1 MGPSTG
7 LSVLKLCEFKSC
19 MEGSYASVCVSVSAC
34 VHFKTAWKSFGSS
47 VPRPL
52 GADGGHVLG
61 LQSRGNQLQVP
72 PPPSLLLQ
80 GNSLLISFVITP
92 LIAKTKLMAGS
103 SLISPFSKSPIPP
116 FHLHCFIFSPRRWSK
131 YAGRAT
137 MQVSPLVLG

>member
-7 LSVLKLCEFKSC
+7 LSVLKLCEFKSR

-72 PPPSLLLQ
+72 PPQPS
-80 GNSLLISFVITP
+80 SSR
-92 LIAKTKLMAGS
+92 KLAFNF
-103 SLISPFSKSPIPP
+103 LCDYPAY
-116 FHLHCFIFSPRRWSK
+116 C
-131 YAGRAT
+131 
-137 MQVSPLVLG
+137 